1 MSFDPMM
8 RGLLEQSTTSLHQ
21 QVVQRLNGLDQQAS
35 QMRKNNQN
43 RQTARI
49 PAIELAPDV
58 EKLVS
63 DYDVAR
69 LTTIDAINGELSD
82 KRKASM
88 SDRDRH
94 PDRELA
100 AIRRAESHVKGLSDD
115 AVTELASSFVMDD
128 SATMDV
134 PTQNEV
140 LGRLRQ
146 AKMKAEHSEMTM
158 AIKARRA
165 DQPWMDEEATQLAD
179 ERDTLSQLSSG
190 EVSLADDQYRTKIPN
205 LIDWHDEMSKQ

>member
-8 RGLLEQSTTSLHQ
+8 RGLIEASTSNLHR

-190 EVSLADDQYRTKIPN
+190 EVSLAADQYRTKIPN
-205 LIDWHDEMSKQ
+205 LIDFHGEMSKQ